1 MAIKPVKRNSFG
13 VKQHQFPVSNLNTMQ
28 ISSYKKFWEK
38 DLKKIFAEF
47 SPIED
52 TAGGRWKVSL
62 GPDFYL
68 EQDPEMTEYNA
79 YENHISY
86 KAPLYIDVT
95 VENLTT
101 KEKKKQRVFVGNIPL
116 MSEKGNFIINGVQK
130 IVVSQLVKS
139 PGLLYSR
146 DVEKGTYVY
155 SCKIIPSR
163 GMWLDLATSHD
174 GVIYARIDR
183 KKKFPATQILKLFG
197 ITKEE
202 EIINLFRD
210 VDTDDRISY
219 IQQTLAK
226 DTAFEVEDAVNSIYK
241 KIRPGDIVSVEQGK
255 NYLLSMFSDE
265 SRYDFGEVGRYKFD
279 LRLGRKVDFDYT
291 EEYGKTLDVKDI
303 IDAIRELIHMSVEKL
318 EPDNMDS
325 LANRRVRGVGEWL
338 GNTFK
343 AGLARVVRNTK
354 DKMTMN
360 EDANFTPAQLVN
372 MRPLTAMVEDF
383 FNTSQLSRFMDQ
395 TNLLSEMDQRQ
406 FMTCS
411 GPGGL
416 TRERAGFEV
425 RDVQPSYYGRVCP
438 VNTPEGPSFGLN
450 LHAAI
455 YSRVNR
461 LGFIETPYLK
471 VKKIVNPKDVE
482 AIGRVVS
489 EDFKDAKT
497 KIDLKKGDILDA
509 TIIKDLQNKAPK
521 IEIPVNPFISEEFEW
536 LGPEEEFRYLIAEHT
551 NQVDSR
557 ANIQISQIGA
567 RKYGEPVQ
575 ASIQDVDLMD
585 VASNQIFSLSACMV
599 PFVAQTDGL
608 RVLMATNQQGQALP
622 LLRPEAPIVATGFEK
637 VAAKDSGY
645 VVASPCDGEVTYAD
659 GTRVTVKCSKTNDE
673 FTFKPLKFLNSNDHS
688 TINQKIRVFP
698 GEKVKK
704 GDFMIE
710 GFGIHNAEF
719 SIGQNV
725 RVAFMPFKGY
735 NYEDAIIIS
744 EKMVQQD
751 KFTSTHIYELS
762 CDVHETRLGNE
773 EITRDI
779 PNVATDKL
787 AKLDRSGVIH
797 VGAYVESGDILVGK
811 ITPKGEVDL
820 SPEDKLIRVLF
831 GEYSRDVKD
840 SSLYLE
846 HGLSG
851 KVISVKIFSRE
862 NGDNLPNDVTH
873 RVNIQ
878 LATTRKIKPG
888 DKMAGRHGNKGVIS
902 VVLPTEDMP
911 YTADGQPI
919 DMILNPMGVMSRM
932 NLGQLLE
939 THLGL
944 VCAKRGEHAVT
955 QPLNEM
961 SAEAI
966 KDELEKEGFDR
977 SGKLE
982 LWDGQT
988 GEKFDRSV
996 VVGYLYM
1003 NKLHHLVD
1011 DKIHTRSTG
1020 PYSLVTQQPLGGR
1033 SHSGGQRFGEMEVW
1047 ALEAYGAAYALQEML
1062 TIKSD
1067 DIKGRDA
1074 AFESIVKERPITSP
1088 NLPSSFIVLANE
1100 LTALGIKVNADVTE
1114 SKDDEFRNVMDES
1127 LALSVDQGDLK

>member
-1 MAIKPVKRNSFG
+1 MAILKIKRNSFG
-13 VKQHQFPVSNLNTMQ
+13 VRQHKFDVPNLNSMQ
-28 ISSYKKFWEK
+28 ISSYRKFWDK
-38 DLKKIFAEF
+38 SLKKILEEF

-52 TAGGRWKVSL
+52 TATGRWKVHL

-68 EQDPEMTEYNA
+68 EKDPEMTEYLA
-79 YENHISY
+79 YQNHSSF
-86 KAPLYIDVT
+86 KSALYIDVT
-95 VENLTT
+95 VEDTTT
-101 KEKKKQRVFVGNIPL
+101 KEKKKQRVFAGNIP
-116 MSEKGNFIINGVQK
+116 MMTEKGNFIINGVQK

-146 DVEKGTYVY
+146 TVEKGVFVY

-163 GMWLDLATSHD
+163 GMWLDLATSHN

-183 KKKFPATQILKLFG
+183 KKKFPVTQLFKLLG
-197 ITKEE
+197 MKEE
-202 EIINLFRD
+202 DIIQAFAD
-210 VDTDDRISY
+210 VDTDETISY
-219 IQQTLAK
+219 IEQTLAK
-226 DTAFEVEDAVNSIYK
+226 DNAFGVDDAVNSIYK

-255 NYLLSMFSDE
+255 NYLISMFSND

-279 LRLGRKVDFDYT
+279 LRLGRKVDFDDT
-291 EEYGKTLDVKDI
+291 KEYDKVLSLRDILDAV
-303 IDAIRELIHMSVEKL
+303 RELVRMAAEKA
-318 EPDNMDS
+318 EPDNIDS
-325 LANRRVRGVGEWL
+325 LANRRVRGVGEWI

-354 DKMTMN
+354 DKMTMS
-360 EDANFTPAQLVN
+360 EDMNFTPSQLVN
-372 MRPLTAMVEDF
+372 MRPLSAMVEDF

-425 RDVQPSYYGRVCP
+425 RDVQPSYYGRICP

-455 YSRVNR
+455 YSRINH
-461 LGFIETPYLK
+461 LGFFETPYLVVKNELKADDPELLSRQPIEDLKINGERVLKAGQMLTKDLLEDIAKNHPKLKIK
-471 VKKIVNPKDVE
+471 VKRFVSKE
-482 AIGRVVS
+482 VV
-489 EDFKDAKT
+489 
-497 KIDLKKGDILDA
+497 
-509 TIIKDLQNKAPK
+509 
-521 IEIPVNPFISEEFEW
+521 W
-536 LGPEEEFRYLIAEHT
+536 LNSEEEFKYLIAEHT
-551 NQVDSR
+551 NQIDDMGHILV
-557 ANIQISQIGA
+557 SQIGA
-567 RKYGEPVQ
+567 RKFAEPVQ
-575 ASIQDVDLMD
+575 ASSDDVNLMD
-585 VASNQIFSLSACMV
+585 VASNQIFSLSACMI

-608 RVLMATNQQGQALP
+608 RVLMGTNQQGQALP
-622 LLRPEAPIVATGFEK
+622 LVKPEQPIVATGFESL
-637 VAAKDSGY
+637 AAKDSGY
-645 VVASPCDGEVTYAD
+645 VATAPADGEVVYAD
-659 GTRVTVKCSKTNDE
+659 GSKVIFRNGKTKE
-673 FTFKPLKFLNSNDHS
+673 EKTYIPLKFLNSNNHS
-688 TINQKIRVFP
+688 IINQRIKVRT

-704 GDFMIE
+704 GDIFME
-710 GFGIHNAEF
+710 GFGIHNGEF

-725 RVAFMPFKGY
+725 RIAFMPFKGY
-735 NYEDAIIIS
+735 NFEDAIVLS
-744 EKMVQQD
+744 ERLVQKD
-751 KFTSTHIYELS
+751 KFTSTHIHELS

-779 PNVATDKL
+779 PNVATGKL
-787 AKLDRSGVIH
+787 AKLDKDGIIH
-797 VGAYVESGDILVGK
+797 VGAYVDSGDILVGK

-862 NGDNLPNDVTH
+862 NGDNLPNDVLQ

-878 LATTRKIKPG
+878 IATTRKIKPG
-888 DKMAGRHGNKGVIS
+888 DKMAGRHGNKGVVSI
-902 VVLPTEDMP
+902 VLPVEDMP

-919 DMILNPMGVMSRM
+919 DMILNPMGVIGRM

-944 VCAKRGEHAVT
+944 LCSKRGEYAVT
-955 QPLNEM
+955 QSLNEL
-961 SAEAI
+961 SAESI
-966 KDELEKEGFDR
+966 KDLLEKEGFDR
-977 SGKLE
+977 SGKLD

-988 GEKFDRSV
+988 GEKYDRAV
-996 VVGYLYM
+996 VVGQLYM
-1003 NKLHHLVD
+1003 NKLHHLID

-1074 AFESIVKERPITSP
+1074 AFESIVKEKPIMSP

-1100 LTALGIKVNADVTE
+1100 LTALGIKVNAQVTE
-1114 SKDDEFRNVMDES
+1114 SQDDYDSRMDKK

>member
-1 MAIKPVKRNSFG
+1 MAIQTTKRNNFG
-13 VKQHQFPVSNLNTMQ
+13 VRQHEFPVVNLNAMQ
-28 ISSYKKFWEK
+28 IDSYNLFWK
-38 DLKKIFAEF
+38 AGLSKILEEF

-52 TAGGRWKVSL
+52 TATGRWKVYL
-62 GPDFYL
+62 GPDFTL
-68 EQDPEMTEYNA
+68 EKESAASEY
-79 YENHISY
+79 ESFINHSSY
-86 KAPLYIDVT
+86 KAPLYLDVT
-95 VENLTT
+95 VEDTKT
-101 KEKKKQRVFVGNIPL
+101 KEKKKQKVFVGNVP
-116 MSEKGNFIINGVQK
+116 MMTRKGNFIINGVQK

-146 DVEKGTYVY
+146 GIEKGTFVY
-155 SCKIIPSR
+155 SCKVIPSR
-163 GMWLDLATSHD
+163 GMWLDLATSAS

-183 KKKFPATQILKLFG
+183 KKKFPVTQIFKLFG

-202 EIINLFRD
+202 EIMDLFRD
-210 VDTDDRISY
+210 VDTDERVSY

-226 DTAFEVEDAVNSIYK
+226 DTAFGIEDAVNSIYK
-241 KIRPGDIVSVEQGK
+241 KIRPGDIVSIEQGR
-255 NYLLSMFSDE
+255 NYLTAMFNDE
-265 SRYDFGEVGRYKFD
+265 TRYDFGEVGRYKFD
-279 LRLGRKVDFDYT
+279 LRLGRKVDFDHTSDYKRVLSI
-291 EEYGKTLDVKDI
+291 EDVI
-303 IDAIRELIHMSVEKL
+303 AAVRELVRMAAEKL
-318 EPDNMDS
+318 EPDNIDS

-343 AGLARVVRNTK
+343 AGLARVVRNTR
-354 DKMTMN
+354 DKMSMN
-360 EDANFTPAQLVN
+360 EEMTFTPAQLVN
-372 MRPLTAMVEDF
+372 MRPLAAMVEDF

-406 FMTCS
+406 FLTCS

-425 RDVQPSYYGRVCP
+425 RDVQPSYYGRICP
-438 VNTPEGPSFGLN
+438 INTPEGPAFGLN

-455 YSRVNR
+455 YSRINR

-471 VKKIVNPKDVE
+471 LKSLVNVTDPELVGREALEDVKVGSKRLVKAGQILTE
-482 AIGRVVS
+482 
-489 EDFKDAKT
+489 
-497 KIDLKKGDILDA
+497 DILDDL
-509 TIIKDLQNKAPK
+509 IKNKKDLEVKVEKFVSQ
-521 IEIPVNPFISEEFEW
+521 EVQW
-536 LGPEEEFRYLIAEHT
+536 LSPEEEFRYMIAEHI
-551 NQVDSR
+551 NEVDSQGR
-557 ANIQISQIGA
+557 ILLNQLGA
-567 RKYGEPVQ
+567 RKYGDPVQ
-575 ASIQDVDLMD
+575 ASKDEVDLMD
-585 VASNQIFSLSACMV
+585 VASNQIFSLSTCMI

-622 LLRPEAPIVATGFEK
+622 LVKPEQPIVATGFEK
-637 VAAKDSGY
+637 LAAQDSGY
-645 VVASPCDGEVTYAD
+645 VEYAPSDGEIVYAD
-659 GTRVTVKCSKTNDE
+659 GRSVVFKAKGSKTE
-673 FTFKPLKFLNSNDHS
+673 EVFKPLKFLNSNDHS
-688 TINQKIRVFP
+688 TINQRIKVRT

-704 GDFMIE
+704 GTILME
-710 GFGIHNAEF
+710 GFGIHDGEF

-735 NYEDAIIIS
+735 NYEDAIILS
-744 EKMVQQD
+744 EKLVQND

-787 AKLDRSGVIH
+787 AKLDKNGIIH
-797 VGAYVESGDILVGK
+797 VGAYIESGDILVGK

-851 KVISVKIFSRE
+851 KVISIKVFSRE
-862 NGDNLPNDVTH
+862 NGDNLPNDVTQ

-888 DKMAGRHGNKGVIS
+888 DKMAGRHGNKGVVSI
-902 VVLPTEDMP
+902 VLPVEDMP

-944 VCAKRGEHAVT
+944 VCNKRGEVAVT
-955 QPLNEM
+955 QPLNEL
-961 SAEAI
+961 SAEAV

-982 LWDGQT
+982 IWDGQT
-988 GEKFDRSV
+988 GEKYDRPV

-1003 NKLHHLVD
+1003 NKLYHLVD

-1100 LTALGIKVNADVTE
+1100 LTALGIKVNADVTK
-1114 SKDDEFRNVMDES
+1114 SKDYHDSMDER

>member
-1 MAIKPVKRNSFG
+1 MAITKIKRENFG
-13 VKQHQFPVSNLNTMQ
+13 VNQHSFPVPSLNSMQ
-28 ISSYKKFWEK
+28 IASYNHFWENEVSK
-38 DLKKIFAEF
+38 VLSEF

-52 TAGGRWKVSL
+52 TAGGRWRVIL
-62 GPDFYL
+62 GPKVYL
-68 EQDPEMTEYNA
+68 EKDPAVTDTKALLNRTTFY
-79 YENHISY
+79 
-86 KAPLYIDVT
+86 APLYMDVT
-95 VENLTT
+95 VENLQT
-101 KEKKKQRVFVGNIPL
+101 KEKKSQRVFVGNTPL
-116 MSEKGNFIINGVQK
+116 MTGKGNFIINGVQK

-139 PGLLYSR
+139 PGLLYTR
-146 DVEKGTYVY
+146 EVEKGSIVY
-155 SCKIIPSR
+155 SAKIIPNR
-163 GMWLDLATSHD
+163 GIWLDMGIGSD

-197 ITKEE
+197 ATKEK
-202 EIINLFRD
+202 EISDLFRD
-210 VDTDDRISY
+210 VDTDERISY
-219 IQQTLAK
+219 IQSTLDK
-226 DTAFEVEDAVNSIYK
+226 DSAFGVEDAVNQIYK
-241 KIRPGDIVSVEQGK
+241 KLRPGDIVSIEQGK
-255 NYLLSMFSDE
+255 KYLLSLFNDPSK
-265 SRYDFGEVGRYKFD
+265 YDFGHVGRYKFD
-279 LRLGRKVDFDYT
+279 LRLGLKSKPTEGSDYKKIL
-291 EEYGKTLDVKDI
+291 ELEDI
-303 IDAIRELIHMSVEKL
+303 IAAMKELIRMAVEKE
-318 EPDNMDS
+318 EPDNIDS

-338 GNTFK
+338 ANTFK
-343 AGLARVVRNTK
+343 AGLSRVVRNTK

-360 EDANFTPAQLVN
+360 EDTKFTPAQLVN
-372 MRPLTAMVEDF
+372 MRPLAAMIEDF
-383 FNTSQLSRFMDQ
+383 FNTSQLSRYMDQ

-425 RDVQPSYYGRVCP
+425 RDVQPSYYGRICP

-455 YSRVNR
+455 YSRVNKM
-461 LGFIETPYLK
+461 GFLETPYFKIKKSVLASDPELVGRTSLEDLVVGKEK
-471 VKKIVNPKDVE
+471 V
-482 AIGRVVS
+482 
-489 EDFKDAKT
+489 
-497 KIDLKKGDILDA
+497 LKKGQLL
-509 TIIKDLQNKAPK
+509 TKDLLDSISRQYKNQK
-521 IEIPVNPFISEEFEW
+521 IKVKPFLSKEVVW
-536 LGPEEEFRYLIAEHT
+536 LSPEEEYRYLIAERINEVDDQGHILPA
-551 NQVDSR
+551 QV
-557 ANIQISQIGA
+557 GA
-567 RKYGEPVQ
+567 RRFGEPVQ
-575 ASIQDVDLMD
+575 ASSSEIDLMD
-585 VASNQIFSLSACMV
+585 VASNQIFSLSACMI

-608 RVLMATNQQGQALP
+608 RVLMGTNQQGQALP
-622 LLRPEAPIVATGFEK
+622 LVKPEQPIVATGLEE

-645 VVASPCDGEVTYAD
+645 VVFSPVDGEVTYAD
-659 GTRVTVKCSKTNDE
+659 GRKVLIKDKNGAE
-673 FTFKPLKFLNSNDHS
+673 FEMDALKFLPSNDHS
-688 TINQKIRVFP
+688 TINQRVVVKP

-704 GDFMIE
+704 DDILME
-710 GFGIHNAEF
+710 GFGIYNGEF
-719 SIGQNV
+719 AIGQNV

-735 NYEDAIIIS
+735 NYEDAIVLS
-744 EKMVQQD
+744 ERLVQKD
-751 KFTSTHIYELS
+751 KFTSTHIYELV

-779 PNVATDKL
+779 PNVAADKL
-787 AKLDRSGVIH
+787 AKLDQNGVIN

-851 KVISVKIFSRE
+851 KVISIRSFSRD
-862 NGDNLPNDVTH
+862 NGDVLPNDVTK
-873 RVNIQ
+873 RVHIW
-878 LATTRKIKPG
+878 LAATRKIKPG
-888 DKMAGRHGNKGVIS
+888 DKMAGRHGNKGVVSI
-902 VVLPTEDMP
+902 VLPVEDMP
-911 YTADGQPI
+911 YSADGKPV
-919 DMILNPMGVMSRM
+919 DMILNPLGVVGRM

-944 VCAKRGEHAVT
+944 VCEAKDIHAVT
-955 QPLNEM
+955 QPLNE
-961 SAEAI
+961 I
-966 KDELEKEGFDR
+966 
-977 SGKLE
+977 KLE
-982 LWDGQT
+982 TIEKALRDSGLRPDGKVDLFDGQT
-988 GEKFDRSV
+988 GEKYDRPV

-1100 LTALGIKVNADVTE
+1100 LTSLGIKVNADVAEIGDYDTD
-1114 SKDDEFRNVMDES
+1114 KMDER